1 MNSTE
6 HDSAN
11 MQPEKSQGF
20 NLSDWALSQKS
31 LVTFAMLLTM
41 IMGAISYTNLSR
53 NEDPPFTIKTMV
65 VAAYWPGASTE
76 DTANLLTDKIEEKLE
91 ETPFLDRLD
100 SYSRNGESVVFVNL
114 RDNTPPEEVSKIWY
128 QVRKK
133 VSDAMPNLPSG
144 IQGPFFDDEFGDTF
158 GMIYGMVPEGFSLR
172 EARDRLDTIR
182 ADILK
187 TPDIGKVILLGVQE
201 EQIAVEFSMAQL
213 ATYGL
218 QPDAVIQA
226 LQNQNSVTPAG
237 NVRLTSEI
245 VAIRVSGA
253 FASEESL
260 RAMTLRVNDRF
271 VPLTDIAKIQRI
283 SVDPPSPMFRVNGE
297 PALGIAISMAAT
309 GNLLEFGERVREK
322 LSHAA
327 EDLPHGLELIKVA
340 DQTTVVEEAVHGF
353 MKVLIEAILIVLA
366 VSFLSLGTRAGL
378 VVTISIPLVL
388 AMTFVGMELAGI
400 GLQRISLGA
409 LIIALGLLVDDAMIT
424 VEAMVSRLEIGWSIE
439 KSATYAYESTAFPM
453 LTGTLVMIAGF
464 IPVGFAASSAG
475 EYCFSLFMVVLIS
488 LLASWIVAVL
498 FSPLI
503 GTWILTTNVQGHHQE
518 GMFTRTFRK
527 VLDLCLAAPVL
538 TILLAVATLGVS
550 MWGASKL
557 QQQFFPPSDRP
568 ELLVNVNLPQSATIE
583 STLVQAQR
591 VEALLREDA
600 NIERYSTYVGSG
612 AIRFYLPM
620 DVLLSNENIFQMV
633 IVTKGLKERDALR
646 SKMEKAFEQDFADF
660 TTRVMPLELGPPVGW
675 PLKYRVTGPSIAKVR
690 EVALQLANLVA
701 DNPDTRD
708 VNLTAGEPQK
718 RIGVSINQSEA
729 RALGLSTQDISSV
742 LATNFS
748 GTPATT
754 IRDGKRNVNVVMRGV
769 KTERFDIEAISNL
782 QISTP
787 VSQSIPLRQI
797 ASVSYGVQE
806 PIIWK
811 RKREP
816 LITVQ
821 ADIQQ
826 GLQPA
831 SVSEQL
837 SAKINSFRESLPTGY
852 RIEEGGA
859 VEESEKG
866 NQSIMAVIPYMLMVM
881 VTLLMIQLR
890 SFTRVALALLMAPFG
905 LIGVVAAMLPT
916 GTPMG
921 FVAQLGVIALAGMI
935 IRNAVI
941 LIEEV
946 DIGRAAGKSV
956 REAITEAA
964 VHRARPIMLTALA
977 AILGM
982 IPIAGQVFWGP
993 MAYAIIGGLTVATVL
1008 TLTLLP
1014 CLLSLLLQWE
1024 GKTSCATPKPLDGL
1038 PVASASTGSST
1049 TSAAALTSTV
1059 VS

>member
-1 MNSTE
+1 MSASNTTSNKNSSDNT
-6 HDSAN
+6 S
-11 MQPEKSQGF
+11 SF

-31 LVTFAMLLTM
+31 LVTFMMLLTM
-41 IMGAISYTNLSR
+41 IMGTISYTNLSR

-100 SYSRNGESVVFVNL
+100 SYSRSGESVVFVNL

-133 VSDAMPNLPSG
+133 VNDAMPNLPSG

-158 GMIYGMVPEGFSLR
+158 GMIYGMVPEGFTLR
-172 EARDRLDTIR
+172 EARDQLDTIR

-201 EQIAVEFSMAQL
+201 EQIVVEFSMAQL

-218 QPDAVIQA
+218 QPEAVVQA

-237 NVRLTSEI
+237 NVRLTSEV

-260 RAMTLRVNDRF
+260 RTMTLRVNDRF
-271 VPLTDIAKIQRI
+271 VPLTDIAKIHRI
-283 SVDPPSPMFRVNGE
+283 SVDPPSPMFRVNGQQ
-297 PALGIAISMAAT
+297 ALGIAISMAPT
-309 GNLLEFGERVREK
+309 GNLLEFGEKVREK
-322 LSHAA
+322 LAHAA
-327 EDLPHGLELIKVA
+327 EHLPHGMELIKVA

-353 MKVLIEAILIVLA
+353 VKVLVEAILIVLA

-378 VVTISIPLVL
+378 VVTFSIPLVL

-424 VEAMVSRLEIGWSIE
+424 VEAMVSRLEIGWSLE

-488 LLASWIVAVL
+488 LVASWIVAVL

-503 GTWILTTNVQGHHQE
+503 GTWILTTNVKGHHGE
-518 GMFTRTFRK
+518 GLFTRTFRRL
-527 VLDLCLAAPVL
+527 LDVCLTAPILCV
-538 TILLAVATLGVS
+538 LLAVAVFGVS
-550 MWGASKL
+550 IWGSSKL

-583 STLVQAQR
+583 STLVEAQK
-591 VEALLREDA
+591 VEALLQDDE
-600 NIERYSTYVGSG
+600 NIDRYSTYVGSG

-620 DVLLSNENIFQMV
+620 DVLLNNENIFQMV
-633 IVTKGLKERDALR
+633 IVTKGLAERDVVR
-646 SKMEKAFEQDFADF
+646 SKLEKAFEQDFADF
-660 TTRVMPLELGPPVGW
+660 TSRVMPLELGPPVGW
-675 PLKYRVTGPSIAKVR
+675 PLKYRVTGPDISKVR
-690 EVALQLANLVA
+690 EAALQLANIVA
-701 DNPDTRD
+701 ESPNTRD

-718 RIGVSINQSEA
+718 RVGVTVNQAEA
-729 RALGLSTQDISSV
+729 RALGLSSQDVASV

-748 GTPATT
+748 GTPVTT
-754 IRDGKRNVNVVMRGV
+754 VRDGRRNVNVVMRGV
-769 KTERFDIEAISNL
+769 AAERFDIDAVSNL
-782 QISTP
+782 QIATP
-787 VSQSIPLRQI
+787 LSQSIPLRQI
-797 ASVSYGVQE
+797 ASVNYGVQE

-831 SVSEQL
+831 SVSQEL
-837 SAKINSFRESLPTGY
+837 SAKVAEFREKLPTGY
-852 RIEEGGA
+852 RVEEGGA

-921 FVAQLGVIALAGMI
+921 FVAQLGVFALAGMI

-946 DIGRAAGKSV
+946 DIGHAAGKSI

-993 MAYAIIGGLTVATVL
+993 MAYAIIGGLTIATVL
-1008 TLTLLP
+1008 TLTVLP
-1014 CLLSLLLQWE
+1014 CLLLLLLNWE
-1024 GKTSCATPKPLDGL
+1024 ESPSKGTSSEPLAATDTVGKPGPMVNA
-1038 PVASASTGSST
+1038 AS
-1049 TSAAALTSTV
+1049 
-1059 VS
+1059 